1 MRRCLVLAVLVL
13 LAVLVAAAPAAAAGD
28 PRRGEQ
34 WGLDLVEADAAHA
47 VSQGAGAEVAIVDS
61 GVQADHPDLAGRV
74 GAGRDFVD
82 GDATPQDGDG
92 HGTHVLGIVG
102 AATGNGIGVSS
113 VAPLA
118 ALMPVRVLGD
128 DGSGTTAN
136 VARGID
142 YAREHGADVINLSLG
157 ADVPLLGSSGGRFDA
172 AVRRAL
178 AAGIVVVAA
187 AGNSG
192 LPVCEQP
199 AASDG
204 LLCVGAV
211 DRRRQRSFFSSFGR
225 GLGLVAPG
233 GSGASV
239 TGPEVGEDVLSTY
252 RGSRYVEL
260 AGTSQAA
267 PHVSGVAALLV
278 ARGVRGQAAASRI
291 LSTATDLGAPGQ
303 DPEYGAGLV
312 DARAAAAG
320 LGGGGGE
327 GGGGGAGGNAPGR
340 ALSPFVHLNRRQGAR
355 RLLRDGLRARVR
367 SAHAGRV
374 RVRVRATARGRTV
387 ARGSRRVAAGRT
399 VTVVARLT
407 ASGRR
412 LARRR
417 PAAFGVR
424 VRVLLPGERRDRVR
438 RASVRG

>member
-1 MRRCLVLAVLVL
+1 MRRCLALAVLAL

-47 VSQGAGAEVAIVDS
+47 VSQGAGAVVAIVDS

-74 GAGRDFVD
+74 GAGYDFVD

-102 AATGNGIGVSS
+102 AATGNGIGVAS

-118 ALMPVRVLGD
+118 TLMPVRVLGD

-157 ADVPLLGSSGGRFDA
+157 ADVPLLGSSGGEFDA

-178 AAGIVVVAA
+178 AAGIVVAAA

-192 LPVCEQP
+192 LPVCDQP

-312 DARAAAAG
+312 DARAAVAG
-320 LGGGGGE
+320 LGGGGGQ
-327 GGGGGAGGNAPGR
+327 GGAGGNAPGR
-340 ALSPFVHLNRRQGAR
+340 TLSPFVHVNRRQGAR
-355 RLLRDGLRARVR
+355 RVLRGGLRVRVR
-367 SAHAGRV
+367 SAYTG

-387 ARGSRRVAAGRT
+387 ARGSRRVAAGRA

-424 VRVLLPGERRDRVR
+424 VRVRLPGERRDRVR
-438 RASVRG
+438 RATVRG

>member
-1 MRRCLVLAVLVL
+1 MRRCLALAV

-47 VSQGAGAEVAIVDS
+47 VSQGAGAVVAIVDS

-74 GAGRDFVD
+74 GAGHDFVD
-82 GDATPQDGDG
+82 RDATPQDGDG

-102 AATGNGIGVSS
+102 AATGNGIGVAS

-118 ALMPVRVLGD
+118 TLMPVRVLGD
-128 DGSGTTAN
+128 DGGGTIEN

-157 ADVPLLGSSGGRFDA
+157 ADVPLLGSSGGEFDA

-233 GSGASV
+233 GFGASV
-239 TGPEVGEDVLSTY
+239 TGPEVGEDVLSTFK
-252 RGSRYVEL
+252 GSRYVEL

-312 DARAAAAG
+312 NARAAVAG
-320 LGGGGGE
+320 LAGAGGGQ
-327 GGGGGAGGNAPGR
+327 GGGGGAGGKPPGG
-340 ALSPFVHLNRRQGAR
+340 ALSPFVQVNRRQRAR
-355 RLLRDGLRARVR
+355 RVLRGGIRVR
-367 SAHAGRV
+367 VRCARAG

-387 ARGSRRVAAGRT
+387 ARGSRRVAAGRP

-424 VRVLLPGERRDRVR
+424 VRVRLPGERRDRVR
-438 RASVRG
+438 RATVRG